1 MIIETEKEQIIG
13 NGSKSTG
20 FTIQASPKVFKILSS
35 DLYSNKVRAVV
46 RELITNMIDA
56 HILNGNKERWK
67 VQVPGKLD
75 PRFVCRDFGP
85 GMSDFQIRGD
95 ENETGLYNSYFA
107 SSKTASNDFIGG
119 FGLGSKSPFSYTET
133 FNITS
138 WHNGEVRGYVAYMDG
153 DGPQIKPTFVEPM
166 QPGDKTGIEITVP
179 VDEED
184 FRKFET
190 EVRYIMRPF
199 IGLGDVDGVEV
210 DYFPEFDDYYAV
222 TDTGYRD
229 FERSGLY
236 AVYGGI
242 VYPLDSA
249 YNKGTW
255 MRTRH
260 DVVYIK
266 FPMGSLDIAPSR
278 EVLSLDKRT
287 MENIATRIEALDA
300 VVFKNDTQEWVES
313 DNPRHVYRDL
323 SNLGYS
329 ARDYLTKKGGTSL
342 FTTEKLTYEKL
353 YQRYTLQNDLIN
365 LGVVYEIVSDPRLK
379 RIKPSGNTS
388 SVAGLSSLLGINNK
402 EIHIVYDD
410 EKGRVPLVR
419 GLWALAMDNSASA
432 KKIVKENN
440 IPKYGTDLIFVDP
453 NSMLQMQQ
461 LEKVKEL
468 FKGDTI
474 HFYKVSELNKIVKPW
489 IPVTV
494 RSSEPR
500 PKTPSAYRWFIKDG
514 RWQQET
520 LYLTAAEAEEIT
532 GYVLF
537 GSRSDIMGMDEA
549 YGIFDI
555 NTTTMCRMANLIG
568 ATEFHII
575 RPQIAKKIKKLGQC
589 ECLMETTL
597 EAYAEA
603 LDAVDIDEY
612 IGSNTR
618 ARYYLEIIAKFPELG
633 FMTKYFSDKPVSEAY
648 TRLSN
653 FYDIFRYMNFHGYIT
668 DDKLSV
674 IKKICN
680 TTFNTLTNNASS
692 NNDKMTVQFES
703 DYHLVSDY
711 MYRRGTSITE
721 ASVAQIVKFMKAV
734 EAA

>member
-13 NGSKSTG
+13 NGAKSTG

-85 GMSDFQIRGD
+85 GMSDFQIRGND
-95 ENETGLYNSYFA
+95 EEPGLYNSYFA
-107 SSKTASNDFIGG
+107 SSKTSSNDFIGG

-138 WHNGEVRGYVAYMDG
+138 WHNGD
-153 DGPQIKPTFVEPM
+153 
-166 QPGDKTGIEITVP
+166 TVP
-179 VDEED
+179 VDESD

-190 EVRYIMRPF
+190 EIRYIMRPF
-199 IGLGDVDGVEV
+199 VGLGDVDGVEV
-210 DYFPEFDDYYAV
+210 NYFPEFEDYYPV
-222 TDTGYRD
+222 TDTGYGD

-300 VVFKNDTQEWVES
+300 VVFKNDTKEWVES

-329 ARDYLTKKGGTSL
+329 ARDYLSKRGITKQ

-353 YQRYTLQNDLIN
+353 YQRYTLQNDLLN
-365 LGVVYEIVSDPRLK
+365 LGVVYEVCMDPRLK
-379 RIKPSGNTS
+379 RIKSSGNTS
-388 SVAGLSSLLGINNK
+388 SVAGLS
-402 EIHIVYDD
+402 
-410 EKGRVPLVR
+410 
-419 GLWALAMDNSASA
+419 NSASA
-432 KKIVKENN
+432 KKIVKEHN

-514 RWQQET
+514 RWQTET
-520 LYLTAAEAEEIT
+520 MYLTAAEAEEIT

-603 LDAVDIDEY
+603 LDAVDIDDY

-633 FMTKYFSDKPVSEAY
+633 FMTKYFSDKPVSETY

-668 DDKLSV
+668 DDKLN
-674 IKKICN
+674 ITKRICN
-680 TTFNTLTNNASS
+680 NTFNTLTNNASS